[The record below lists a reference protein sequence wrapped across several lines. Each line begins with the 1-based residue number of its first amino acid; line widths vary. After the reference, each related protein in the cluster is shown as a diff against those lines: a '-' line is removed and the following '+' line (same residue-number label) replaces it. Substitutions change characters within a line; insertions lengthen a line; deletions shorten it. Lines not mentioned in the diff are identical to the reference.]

1 MPSPRYTSIADLL
14 TRYEGLLLDA
24 YGVLVSSSG
33 ALPGA
38 DAFLEALRS
47 AGHPFLIVSNDAS
60 RTLPELR
67 EFYGRAGL
75 DIPQDRILTS
85 GMLLAPYL
93 QAKSLVGCRAL
104 VLGPEGSRRLVRD
117 AGATLVEPG
126 ADFEL
131 LVVADE
137 SGYPFLETLDETI
150 TRLFELIEAG
160 RPPALLLPNPDMLY
174 PRGVGSFGFAAGSVA
189 LLLEQA
195 LARRFPGREP
205 RFTRLGKPAAP
216 LFEEA
221 KCRLHGKRLVM
232 IGDQLETDVRGA
244 NAAGIDAV
252 LIETGVD
259 TYTGR
264 EAVSPQWLLASL
276 DVKAVVGLA

>member
-1 MPSPRYTSIADLL
+1 MTPPTYTSVPELVA
-14 TRYEGLLLDA
+14 RYDGLLLDA

-38 DAFLEALRS
+38 KAFLEALHRDS
-47 AGHPFLIVSNDAS
+47 HPYLIVSNDAS
-60 RTLPELR
+60 RTLPELG
-67 EFYGRAGL
+67 EFYGGAGL

-93 QAKSLVGCRAL
+93 RAHSLLGGRAL
-104 VLGPEGSRRLVRD
+104 VLGTEGSRRLVRD

-137 SGYPFLETLDETI
+137 SGYPFLETLDETV
-150 TRLFELIEAG
+150 TKLFELVEAG

-174 PRGVGSFGFAAGSVA
+174 PRGVDSFGFAAGSVA
-189 LLLEQA
+189 LLLEKA
-195 LARRFPGREP
+195 LARRFPDRELC
-205 RFTRLGKPAAP
+205 FTRLGKPAGP

-221 KCRLHGKRLVM
+221 KRRLDGKRLVM

-264 EAVSPQWLLASL
+264 GEVTPRWLLASL
-276 DVKAVVGLA
+276 EEEAMEKMG